1 MRLRIKD
8 KTGIENGK
16 LFREIIS
23 LGFRQKRK
31 TILNNLKI
39 FSVCNSKKQEMSQIL
54 ERVEILPDRRA
65 ETLSIDEWKRL
76 AQSLTD

>member
-31 TILNNLKI
+31 TILNNLKN

-54 ERVEILPDRRA
+54 KRVGILPDRRA